1 MGCGNRRGVNQFQ
14 KQDGLK
20 ILPSCVDIPEV
31 INYNTEQLNEKLLK
45 EHQITQS
52 NNQNESTNTNKNQ
65 NGDNQ
70 TQNKAFTNS

>member
-1 MGCGNRRGVNQFQ
+1 M
-14 KQDGLK
+14 
-20 ILPSCVDIPEV
+20 DIPEV